1 MSARTLRKVKYASGT
16 VLAVVALAVLGSM
29 FTVGDEKTG
38 SDPAKLAAARQET
51 KIGHQEAIDYATAL
65 SQTFRKAAEKV
76 LPSVVTIQRTIPAS
90 PAKKNATPERN
101 FGFDDQNSPFGDRPT
116 DPFLRRFFEDLPN
129 LREIPRGPQRSAGS
143 GVIIDSNGTILTNN
157 HVVSGGGK
165 VVVRLHDGREFEAAE
180 VRTDPKT
187 DLAVIRLKGARSLPA
202 AALGDSDQLQIG
214 DWVIAAG
221 QPFGLADTVTA
232 GIISA
237 KGRGLG
243 ITAREE
249 FLQTDAAINPGNSG
263 GPLVNL
269 HGEVIGINTAISTTN
284 GGYQGVGFA
293 IPINLAKWVSQ
304 QLTEHGSVKRAYLG
318 IGIQQVTSEL
328 SSQLGMQST
337 AGALVTEV
345 RPNSPAS
352 EAKIQPGDVV
362 VEYGGNTISEPRDL
376 QGLVEQSTIGS
387 KQALVVLRDGKRV
400 SLELTVREQPQDY
413 GVALGETMSETPET
427 SSFDELGLEV
437 APLTEDVASQLGLQG
452 ATGVVIT
459 AVEAG
464 SPAANAGL
472 TASMV
477 ISQVGQKKVAS
488 VQEFRAAIKDQSP
501 QKGVLLLVRSSEGSR
516 FVVVKQ

>member
-1 MSARTLRKVKYASGT
+1 MSARTLRRVKYASGT
-16 VLAVVALAVLGSM
+16 ALAVVALAVVGSM
-29 FTVGDEKTG
+29 FTIGQEKIG
-38 SDPAKLAAARQET
+38 SDSANPAAARQET
-51 KIGHQEAIDYATAL
+51 KIGQQEAIDYATAL
-65 SQTFRKAAEKV
+65 SQTFRSAAEKV
-76 LPSVVTIQRTIPAS
+76 LPSVVTIQHTIPAT
-90 PAKKNATPERN
+90 PAKKDAVPERN
-101 FGFDDQNSPFGDRPT
+101 FGFNDENSPFGDLPM

-165 VVVRLHDGREFEAAE
+165 IVVRLHDGRQFEASE

-187 DLAVIRLKGARSLPA
+187 DLAVIRLKDARSLPA
-202 AALGDSDQLQIG
+202 ATLGDSDQLQIG

-269 HGEVIGINTAISTTN
+269 HGEVVGINTAISTTN

-304 QLTEHGSVKRAYLG
+304 QLTEHGSVRRAYLG
-318 IGIQQVTSEL
+318 IGIQQITPEL
-328 SSQLGMQST
+328 ASQLGMPST
-337 AGALVTEV
+337 EGALVTEV
-345 RPNSPAS
+345 RPNSPAK

-362 VEYGGNTISEPRDL
+362 VEYAGGTISDPRDL
-376 QGLVEQSTIGS
+376 QRLVEQSTIGS
-387 KQALVVLRDGKRV
+387 KQSLVVLRDGKRV
-400 SLELTVREQPQDY
+400 PLQLTVREQPKNY
-413 GVALGETMSETPET
+413 GLALSESTSEAPET

-437 APLTEDVASQLGLQG
+437 APLTEDVASQLGLEG

-459 AVEAG
+459 AVESG

-472 TASMV
+472 TTSMV
-477 ISQVGQKKVAS
+477 ISQVGQKKVTS
-488 VQEFRAAIKDQSP
+488 VQEFRAAMKEQSP
-501 QKGVLLLVRSSEGSR
+501 QKGLLLLVRSPEGSR